1 MFNDFDFPVNDNVIH
16 IWTVKEANAFINTN
30 RVRKVKFEGRTH
42 TFYSKQEV
50 YRYGVLLESG
60 EIDTIFVE
68 DIVTVD
74 SSKLM

>member
-16 IWTVKEANAFINTN
+16 IWTVEEANDFIANN
-30 RVRKVKFEGRTH
+30 VRKVKFEGRTH

>member
-1 MFNDFDFPVNDNVIH
+1 MFNDFEFPVNDNVIH
-16 IWTVKEANAFINTN
+16 IWAVEEANKFIANN
-30 RVRKVKFEGRTH
+30 VRKVKFEGKTH

-50 YRYGVLLESG
+50 YRYSVLLESG
-60 EIDTIFVE
+60 EIDTIFVD

>member
-16 IWTVKEANAFINTN
+16 IWTVEEANKFIANN
-30 RVRKVKFEGRTH
+30 VRKVKFEGRTH